1 MRTVVRKL
9 KRLVRTA
16 AGKDFFERI
25 DIACQTERLGSHY
38 GGWEVVLAHIDA
50 DSVVYSFGIGDDAS
64 FDLALI
70 ERFDL
75 LVHAFDPTPKSIEW
89 VKAQRLPNR
98 FIQHDVGISAF
109 DGTASFKPPDNPD
122 HVSYTI
128 LNRPS
133 TQQKAI
139 TVQVRRL
146 STIMEELG
154 HQHVDILKMDV
165 EGAEYEVIDDI
176 DASNIRPQQILIEFH
191 HRFPNVG
198 VAKSKRAIAR
208 IRGMGYRLFS
218 VSSSGEEYGFMH
230 VAR

>member
-1 MRTVVRKL
+1 M
-9 KRLVRTA
+9 
-16 AGKDFFERI
+16 
-25 DIACQTERLGSHY
+25 
-38 GGWEVVLAHIDA
+38 
-50 DSVVYSFGIGDDAS
+50 
-64 FDLALI
+64 
-70 ERFDL
+70 
-75 LVHAFDPTPKSIEW
+75 
-89 VKAQRLPNR
+89 
-98 FIQHDVGISAF
+98 
-109 DGTASFKPPDNPD
+109 ASFKPPDNPD

-146 STIMEELG
+146 STIMKELG